1 MNIGVL
7 GGTFDPIHNGHLLIA
22 DRVMT
27 HLSLGKVIF
36 VPAGRPWLKEN
47 RYISAAE
54 HRMEMVRL
62 GIASRPH
69 FELSAVEIDRDGPSY
84 MVDTIANL
92 QVQLGSSREFFFI
105 LGWDNL
111 IKLPYWREPDRLIK
125 LCRLVAVPRLGYN
138 QPDLASL
145 EMVIP
150 GLSKRVVLL
159 GEPYIGISASDI
171 KERVNRGLPV
181 SHLLP
186 LPVGEYIK
194 RHGLYKL

>member
-1 MNIGVL
+1 MKIGVL

-27 HLSLGKVIF
+27 QLSLGKVLF

-62 GIASRPH
+62 AIASRPH
-69 FELSAVEIDRDGPSY
+69 FELSAVEVDRDGPSY

-92 QVQLGSSREFFFI
+92 QAQLSSSRELYFI

-111 IKLPYWREPDRLIK
+111 TNLPCWREPERLIK
-125 LCRLVAVPRLGYN
+125 ICCLVAVPRPGYN
-138 QPDLASL
+138 LPDLASL
-145 EMVIP
+145 EKAIP
-150 GLSKRVVLL
+150 GLSQRVVLL
-159 GEPYIGISASDI
+159 RGPNIGISASDI
-171 KERVNRGLPV
+171 KERVTRGLSV

-194 RHGLYKL
+194 QHGLYNL